1 MCPISS
7 MRLVSVFAI
16 LIASG
21 AVACSGGD
29 RDDQELGVA
38 EGEKRIKISDSEN
51 LGEIQVG
58 LPTGWP
64 ANQTGFIGLGTG
76 FSVQYRD
83 SELKLGVPERVTG
96 GTGCVQLR
104 GAFAGAM
111 EACKVTVAKS
121 FRTTFDLAA
130 LQMGWDPNSA
140 QSTLRVDFGPV
151 PSFTLK
157 RLAQTTGEPDRVI
170 VGPGNVGYNH
180 YGQPI
185 ISALGALV
193 LPGKYE
199 LDYGVGA
206 ALKPLSVSLSQ
217 GQYKKVSTMPA
228 DKRAKLVV
236 KPPVR
241 ELPNPARPGACVGQA
256 TNFVIMRDNSAG
268 PSQLRPEPDLK
279 DFRYGAGL
287 GQASSYG
294 IRQFYSMDGTTPIE
308 LVMFPLSA
316 TDDTMHYEVVANN
329 VMMPITLKAGQ
340 TKTVQLERLD
350 VDDVDVTK
358 EDGTTYSVK
367 GYYYVE
373 RDDNGTWVP
382 VMTQMTESYGSCVD
396 SGSATPFGATTGTG
410 LDVLPGNYRVTI
422 HYSTAEGQKTSVQT
436 VSLP

>member
-1 MCPISS
+1 MCHFSS
-7 MRLVSVFAI
+7 IRVVSLLAVLA
-16 LIASG
+16 ASG
-21 AVACSGGD
+21 AVACSGESD
-29 RDDQELGVA
+29 EQELGVA

-83 SELKLGVPERVTG
+83 SELALGVPMRVTG
-96 GTGCVQLR
+96 GPGCVQLR
-104 GAFAGAM
+104 GAFAGEM
-111 EACKVTVAKS
+111 ETCNVTVAKS
-121 FRTTFDLAA
+121 FRTTFNLAG
-130 LQMGWDPNSA
+130 LQLGWDPNSA

-157 RLAQTTGEPDRVI
+157 RLAQATGEPDRVI
-170 VGPGNVGYNH
+170 VGPGNLGYNQYAQH
-180 YGQPI
+180 I
-185 ISALGALV
+185 TSSLGALV

-241 ELPNPARPGACVGQA
+241 DLPNPARPGACVGQA
-256 TNFVIMRDNSAG
+256 TNFVIMRDNNAA
-268 PSQLRPEPDLK
+268 PTVRPEPDLK
-279 DFRYGAGL
+279 HFRYGAGL

-294 IRQFYSMDGTTPIE
+294 IRQFYAMDGTTPIE

-367 GYYYVE
+367 GYYTVE

-382 VMTQMTESYGSCVD
+382 VMAQQTEYYGSCVD
-396 SGSATPFGATTGTG
+396 SGSATPFGASTGTG
-410 LDVLPGNYRVTI
+410 LDVLPGNYRVTTR
-422 HYSTAEGQKTSVQT
+422 YSTAEGQKTNVQT